1 MKADE
6 GAGTSALVDGES
18 ARLEWVDSKDAS
30 EADGGG
36 ALAKVLRIYPQ
47 DPCPKEQVFR

>member
-1 MKADE
+1 MREQERAP
-6 GAGTSALVDGES
+6 LVDGES

-36 ALAKVLRIYPQ
+36 ALARSCASTRKN
-47 DPCPKEQVFR
+47 PCPKEQVFR